1 MKQEQAGLAEH
12 VAFDKWIGWEMIVDM
27 IDTEWD
33 VIDESSER
41 AGSQNLT
48 RRSNSVVSRMMVAD
62 LQGLRG

>member
-1 MKQEQAGLAEH
+1 M
-12 VAFDKWIGWEMIVDM
+12 DS
-27 IDTEWD
+27 EWD

-48 RRSNSVVSRMMVAD
+48 RSCRVSNSLVSRMTVAD